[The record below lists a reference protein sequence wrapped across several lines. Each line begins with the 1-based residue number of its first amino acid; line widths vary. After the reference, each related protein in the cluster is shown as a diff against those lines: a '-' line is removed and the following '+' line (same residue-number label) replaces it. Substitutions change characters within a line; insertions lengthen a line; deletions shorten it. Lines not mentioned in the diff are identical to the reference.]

1 MNYRLKGFVTFIV
14 IVILIIIHW
23 TTQQKLFKTWEV
35 RKGEVRKMQDIGEYI
50 EEAVGRT
57 VTFLPKLVGAIVIL
71 LIGWVVGR
79 LLGKY
84 ISKFLDKIGLDDA
97 IRDTAFGKG
106 IERSGISV
114 SHFFDLV
121 IRWFVYLVFIM
132 AATNVLDI
140 EFVTVF
146 MEKVVS
152 YIPNIVAFI
161 LVLVVG
167 FLLIDF
173 LADFVEN
180 ITVSAEVRLVKPV
193 ISLLRMFLYFVVA
206 ILALTQLRLDLTVV
220 YLFLEPLAWGIG
232 IGLGA
237 AIAIIIGFGLKDK
250 APEIMEKILNLA
262 KEGTERAE
270 KE

>member
-1 MNYRLKGFVTFIV
+1 
-14 IVILIIIHW
+14 
-23 TTQQKLFKTWEV
+23 
-35 RKGEVRKMQDIGEYI
+35 MQGVSEYI
-50 EEAVGRT
+50 TYMVERT
-57 VTFLPKLVGAIVIL
+57 VDFLPKLIGAIIIL
-71 LIGWVVGR
+71 IIGWIVGR

-84 ISKFLDKIGLDDA
+84 ISKFLDKMGFDDA
-97 IRDTAFGKG
+97 IRNTVFGKG

-121 IRWFVYLVFIM
+121 IRWFIYLVAIM

-140 EFVTVF
+140 EFVTEF

-167 FLLIDF
+167 FVVIDF

-180 ITVSAEVRLVKPV
+180 ITASAEVRLVKPI
-193 ISLLRMFLYFVVA
+193 ISLLRMFLYFVIA
-206 ILALTQLRLDLTVV
+206 ILALTQLRLDLTIV

-232 IGLGA
+232 IGLGV
-237 AIAIIIGFGLKDK
+237 AIAVIFGFGLKER
-250 APEIMEKILNLA
+250 APEIMDRILGIVEGK
-262 KEGTERAE
+262 KE
-270 KE
+270 